1 MNLKKDMV
9 RFKLHSKVDYA
20 FVTLPLDTIW
30 AICAYPE
37 GKIPTV
43 ILYTE
48 NENFE
53 VVGVES
59 EVLSTLGW
67 LDDDDL
73 GDDFYRVTGKN

>member
-9 RFKLHSKVDYA
+9 RFKLHSKVDDA

-37 GKIPTV
+37 GKVQTC

-48 NENFE
+48 KENFE

-59 EVLSTLGW
+59 ELLAQLGW
-67 LDDDDL
+67 LAAAP
-73 GDDFYRVTGKN
+73 TGGY